1 MAWMP
6 VPVVDIPVIVEPL
19 FVVTTT
25 LEPAVLLELDAFMPV
40 VATIVPPAWVTDT
53 PAPVELA
60 LMPVAN
66 EPVPAVPMLTFPESV
81 IAPVDELAEMPV
93 ALAAVPV
100 FCVIVVVVALPICAA
115 IAPEP
120 VAVRLTPVPAVL
132 VTVTFPP
139 SRNTFCAPLTVETVS
154 PDEPV

>member
-1 MAWMP
+1 MP
-6 VPVVDIPVIVEPL
+6 VPVVDIPVIVEPAL
-19 FVVTTT
+19 VVTTT
-25 LEPAVLLELDAFMPV
+25 LEPAVLLELDALMPV
-40 VATIVPPAWVTDT
+40 VATIVPPVWVTCT

-81 IAPVDELAEMPV
+81 TAPVEEVAEMPMPLLP
-93 ALAAVPV
+93 APV
-100 FCVIVVVVALPICAA
+100 FCVIVVVLPLPIVAP
-115 IAPEP
+115 IVPEP
-120 VAVRLTPVPAVL
+120 VAVRLTPVPAAL

-139 SRNTFCAPLTVETVS
+139 SRNTFCAPFTVETVS